1 MTKNATEICKMSK
14 RIKIVTPKELEQ
26 VIKSAEELIATA
38 TDEELPVIMGL
49 LTKIKKL
56 KANEEKMQIN

>member
-1 MTKNATEICKMSK
+1 MSK